1 MHTKKKTLLWS
12 FSIVWGKEGKQIHV
26 TCFPFSAVVMLFSIS
41 LFFFLRVLLL
51 FYFFPLPCFTE
62 SPSLVRYSTDVVRL

>member
-12 FSIVWGKEGKQIHV
+12 FSNVWGKEGKQIHV

-41 LFFFLRVLLL
+41 LFFFFTRVVTVLFFSSSLL
-51 FYFFPLPCFTE
+51 YRIAISCT
-62 SPSLVRYSTDVVRL
+62 V